1 MGYLEDA
8 LGFDLN
14 KKMLKKST
22 RGGYENLY
30 DIISGQGRTSPTQ
43 MNLDLADISRTTQ
56 GQQDDLQGRL
66 AQMGFGRSG
75 LGAAL
80 GTAIGQSGAERRSR
94 RMAEETQLAEARNRQ
109 DLQLLLDLIIN
120 PTNQAFA
127 TRSGISMGQQQASSQ
142 KQGSALGALGTAA
155 GIAAMMF
162 CWVARRVYGADN
174 PKWLLVRRY
183 ILTMAPD
190 PLRDFYMERGE
201 SIAASMTDEDAE
213 MLRPHFDRM
222 AELGGA

>member
-14 KKMLKKST
+14 NKFLKKST

-30 DIISGQGRTSPTQ
+30 DIIAGQGRTDPRQ

-56 GQQDDLQGRL
+56 TQQQDLQGML
-66 AQMGFGRSG
+66 AGQGFQRSG

-80 GTAIGQSGAERRSR
+80 SAAIGQSGAERRSR
-94 RMAEETQLAEARNRQ
+94 RISEETQLAEARKRQ

-120 PTNQAFA
+120 PTNQAYA

-142 KQGSALGALGTAA
+142 KQGSALGAIGTAA
-155 GIAAMMF
+155 GIAAMMM
-162 CWVARRVYGADN
+162 CWVARRVYGASD
-174 PKWLLVRRY
+174 PKWLLVRQYMLTRASDELRNFY
-183 ILTMAPD
+183 IA
-190 PLRDFYMERGE
+190 RGE
-201 SIAASMTDEDAE
+201 GIASVMTDADAA
-213 MLRPHFDRM
+213 LFRPHFDRM
-222 AELGGA
+222 AAGV